1 MLHASHISSPVLATP
16 LLPLTRYLPARTE
29 TALKKS
35 PHVLD
40 AWRSAG
46 RDPAEM
52 APSLYG
58 QTAMYCPLG
67 HVTTS
72 SIVQIYLVALLATF
86 TSICRT
92 FFEGE
97 EGHDPLRLAENNG
110 PYLLRN
116 SVSGLHTFCPFFGL
130 RLHPEQPP
138 YHFRPKLCVPC
149 SPLSHEGE
157 GWETKMSNHE
167 DHAIYPCR
175 WSFPGH
181 KACSSSSLIRSTWNF
196 WNIHS
201 PSLSPLIRRF

>member
-1 MLHASHISSPVLATP
+1 
-16 LLPLTRYLPARTE
+16 
-29 TALKKS
+29 
-35 PHVLD
+35 
-40 AWRSAG
+40 
-46 RDPAEM
+46 
-52 APSLYG
+52 
-58 QTAMYCPLG
+58 MYCPLG

-138 YHFRPKLCVPC
+138 TIFGQSSVCPA
-149 SPLSHEGE
+149 PLSATRERG
-157 GWETKMSNHE
+157 GRQK
-167 DHAIYPCR
+167 
-175 WSFPGH
+175 
-181 KACSSSSLIRSTWNF
+181 
-196 WNIHS
+196 
-201 PSLSPLIRRF
+201 